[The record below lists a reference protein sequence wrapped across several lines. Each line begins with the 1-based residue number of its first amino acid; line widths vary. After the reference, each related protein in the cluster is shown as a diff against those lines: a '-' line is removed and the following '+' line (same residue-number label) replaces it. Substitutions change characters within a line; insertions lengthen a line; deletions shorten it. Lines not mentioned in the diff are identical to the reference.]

1 MPEPAS
7 TLDDTPQAPILQ
19 SYEAI
24 KAHAEAIKQQLIT
37 PAGNPMARK
46 SSLLMSGRVAR
57 ARPSGSAAST
67 PRAPPSPAPPP
78 LPSPSHPTLSP
89 PMSPRKDANA
99 LAPFLQLAAAQSRAE
114 GRGLSHC
121 IAGRAAI
128 FTIEVRD
135 GQGCRVDEDVVRNH
149 LRVCVQG
156 VSRTQ
161 VDRLEKLRPATNSIS
176 SSGNLIPAS
185 ITTTATTTTNGNN
198 KQSGSDRYEVQY
210 TIGTS
215 DANMVNYKMEVKL
228 GRSPLPGSPFKVAS
242 TLRPVPTLG
251 PACTVQGGFP
261 RLLQA
266 CTVCPELF
274 ALN

>member
-1 MPEPAS
+1 
-7 TLDDTPQAPILQ
+7 
-19 SYEAI
+19 
-24 KAHAEAIKQQLIT
+24 
-37 PAGNPMARK
+37 
-46 SSLLMSGRVAR
+46 
-57 ARPSGSAAST
+57 
-67 PRAPPSPAPPP
+67 
-78 LPSPSHPTLSP
+78 
-89 PMSPRKDANA
+89 MSPRKDGNA

-161 VDRLEKLRPATNSIS
+161 VDRLEKLRPATNSVS
-176 SSGNLIPAS
+176 SSGNLIPA
-185 ITTTATTTTNGNN
+185 ATTTTTAHSNGNN

-228 GRSPLPGSPFKVAS
+228 GRSPLPGSPFKVTS

-266 CTVCPELF
+266 CTVCPKLF